1 MPGHRQN
8 AAENS
13 RALPGE
19 EFSTTNGTNGNNGT
33 DGKNG
38 TNGTNSQTT
47 ERMEPKNMEKF
58 QFQFQL
64 VL

>member
-33 DGKNG
+33 H
-38 TNGTNSQTT
+38 GTNSQTT
-47 ERMEPKNMEKF
+47 ERMEPKHMEKF
-58 QFQFQL
+58 QFQL
-64 VL
+64 AL